1 LNPSFQWF
9 QTNLDFIFFVYGL
22 TFLILGMAVL
32 LQAKNESD
40 FNLAR
45 ILWLFA
51 GYCLTHSISDFIH
64 MWLSTKGTYDLIHYF
79 AQFLAYLSFIFL
91 FEFGRRFLGLTIKNV
106 DWRILPIIY
115 SIIFS
120 ISLLLNNFEVT
131 IDILI
136 GYFVR
141 VPGGVM
147 AGVGFFLY
155 YNSEKKHLAQ
165 LNVKKY
171 FYIAG
176 ATLLAWSFFC
186 GMVRT
191 KGDFFPANI
200 LNIESF
206 FLAVNIPVYIFRSIC
221 ALIVCWALIGIL
233 KIFNWEAKER
243 LKKSKKKLEIQ
254 NVELEDLNEL
264 KIEFLRRASH
274 ELKTPLIAI
283 KGYSEL
289 ILSLYA
295 DQLDLVIVSNL
306 KEINNG
312 CERLQN
318 IINNLLKTSRLES
331 PKLKPKIHKENLSF
345 LINFCVHELQALAER
360 RDQSIELDI
369 HDNLFANFEKEEI
382 HDVLSNLLINAIKYT
397 PPMGKI
403 KVKTE
408 LKKDSVVVSVSDNGI
423 GFTEE
428 QKKRIFQQFGKIERY
443 GKGLDLGIDGTG
455 LGLYISKRI
464 VEVHNGKIWM
474 ESEGKSKGSTF
485 YFTLPIA
492 K

>member
-1 LNPSFQWF
+1 MDPSYQWF
-9 QTNLDFIFFVYGL
+9 QNNLDYIFFVYGL
-22 TFLILGMAVL
+22 AFLILGMAVL
-32 LQAKNESD
+32 LQAKKESD

-51 GYCLTHSISDFIH
+51 SYCLIHSISDFIH
-64 MWLSTKGTYDLIHYF
+64 MWLFTKGTFDLIHYF
-79 AQFLAYLSFIFL
+79 AQFLSYLSFIFL
-91 FEFGRRFLGLTIKNV
+91 FEFGRRLLGLTNKNV

-115 SIIFS
+115 FIIFS
-120 ISLLLNNFEVT
+120 ISLLFNNFWVT

-141 VPGGVM
+141 VPGGIM

-155 YNSEKKHLAQ
+155 YNFEKKNLIQ

-176 ATLLAWSFFC
+176 AALLAWSFFC

-206 FLAVNIPVYIFRSIC
+206 FLAVNIPVYIFRSIF
-221 ALIVCWALIGIL
+221 ALIVTWALIGIL

-243 LKKSKKKLEIQ
+243 LKKAKRKLEDQ
-254 NVELEDLNEL
+254 NLELEKLNEL
-264 KIEFLRRASH
+264 KSEFLRRASH
-274 ELKTPLIAI
+274 ELKTPLISI
-283 KGYSEL
+283 KGFSDL
-289 ILSLYA
+289 ILSSYT
-295 DQLDLVIVSNL
+295 DQLDPVIISNL
-306 KEINNG
+306 REINDG

-331 PKLKPKIHKENLSF
+331 PDLEPKLKNEDLSF
-345 LINFCVHELQALAER
+345 LIKFCVHELQTLAKR
-360 RDQSIELDI
+360 RNQSIKLEIQDEI
-369 HDNLFANFEKEEI
+369 YVNMEKEEI

-403 KVKTE
+403 EIKTE
-408 LKKDSVVVSVSDNGI
+408 LQDNSVVVSVIDNGI
-423 GFTEE
+423 GFTNE
-428 QKKRIFQQFGKIERY
+428 QKNRIFQQFGKIERY
-443 GKGLDLGIDGTG
+443 GQGLDLGIDGTG

-464 VEVHNGKIWM
+464 VELHGGKVWM
-474 ESEGKSKGSTF
+474 ESEGKNKGASF
-485 YFTLPIA
+485 YFTLPTV